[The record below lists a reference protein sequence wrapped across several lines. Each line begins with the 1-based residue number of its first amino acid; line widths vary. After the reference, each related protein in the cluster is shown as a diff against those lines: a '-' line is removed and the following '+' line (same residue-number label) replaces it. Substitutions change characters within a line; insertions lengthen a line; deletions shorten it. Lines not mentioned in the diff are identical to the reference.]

1 MTQLLRRWWVGTG
14 SPYHQQSGLQ
24 SRLIHVFLLK
34 YLLSRISCISC
45 NLVWWWWIARVSRA
59 ESSEKAGRAG
69 VDFSQFKIAHL
80 HKNFRIVQLLK
91 RTIQARSLLSSQ
103 SELLRDVWQIL
114 KVGDDCHQKLI
125 INCRWGSNFAGWT
138 ILDVIDPRLGQERQ
152 FVIFL
157 HGRIPDHQK
166 IHSPRTIICQLYSV
180 ERDSFRSLQPPT
192 TAGSLKYLR
201 PCVLDGFNRDELSLF
216 KMMTSTSWMTPPTYQ
231 SSLFPLK
238 LNDCRVFTCPRS
250 LWQRHTKIREC
261 HKPMSPSVTAVTE
274 NCWRW
279 LRTHLWEPRGGAAS
293 GRLGRMHKPR

>member
-1 MTQLLRRWWVGTG
+1 MVVDCK
-14 SPYHQQSGLQ
+14 SQQSQVLREGGK
-24 SRLIHVFLLK
+24 SRCWLF
-34 YLLSRISCISC
+34 
-45 NLVWWWWIARVSRA
+45 
-59 ESSEKAGRAG
+59 
-69 VDFSQFKIAHL
+69 
-80 HKNFRIVQLLK
+80 
-91 RTIQARSLLSSQ
+91 TIQNCTFAQKFQNCTTPEKNNTSACSLLSTQ

-114 KVGDDCHQKLI
+114 EVGDDCHQKLI

-138 ILDVIDPRLGQERQ
+138 IWDLIDARLGQEGQ

-166 IHSPRTIICQLYSV
+166 MYSPRTIICQLYSV

-231 SSLFPLK
+231 FSPFPLK

-279 LRTHLWEPRGGAAS
+279 LRTHLWEARGGAAS